1 MDHACINATY
11 LKMPRDI
18 TLSLGILLGGL
29 LDKIPCATGNL
40 QAGQLVKKLLQMCK
54 IFLFG
59 VGQWSFVGV
68 TSKKPKHCLACEL
81 GLYESPII
89 KNAWR

>member
-1 MDHACINATY
+1 MARIITQTINGEQ
-11 LKMPRDI
+11 
-18 TLSLGILLGGL
+18 GIAQPIALNPG
-29 LDKIPCATGNL
+29 K
-40 QAGQLVKKLLQMCK
+40 QAAKRAQNAFKKRCTGQLVKKLPQMCK